1 VAQDFKG
8 FEQRGLQRT
17 GSPTSLSFVR
27 LYSHCAGL
35 SEKDPDKISETPSSA
50 LFYHDFL
57 EFPIS
62 FASFV
67 RQEQILAALNVPP
80 LNANEGADFLELYV
94 AAGGKLANSRI
105 RYAAPRLLS
114 TKLRKYVNQWL
125 STGIDKDGC
134 EVPSARKI
142 LEYAFMAVQDYMERY
157 PPRFLLTERGLTV
170 TLVLG
175 GPPGRSMEVRS
186 LFDEIEEEAKR
197 LFTCL
202 ITSDWKDRFAKCPY
216 AACGS
221 YFVRPKIRRKYRR
234 GVFCCRRHQAL
245 AVAEACTKKLR
256 TTADHALIDLAAKQL
271 IAWNVND
278 DQWPADAQ
286 LKRRLAAKVAQ
297 LMAARPA
304 LRSHRQS
311 VRVNWVTRHQQQIEA
326 ARVATSQRR

>member
-1 VAQDFKG
+1 V
-8 FEQRGLQRT
+8 
-17 GSPTSLSFVR
+17 
-27 LYSHCAGL
+27 
-35 SEKDPDKISETPSSA
+35 
-50 LFYHDFL
+50 
-57 EFPIS
+57 EFPIT
-62 FASFV
+62 FANLV

-80 LNANEGADFLELYV
+80 LNANEEADFLDLYV
-94 AAGGKLANSRI
+94 AAGGKLANSQI
-105 RYAAPRLLS
+105 RYSAPRLLS

-157 PPRFLLTERGLTV
+157 PPRFLLTERGLAV

-175 GPPGRSMEVRS
+175 ATLGHSTEVRS

-202 ITSDWKDRFAKCPY
+202 IASDWKDRFAKCPY
-216 AACGS
+216 DACGS
-221 YFVRPKIRRKYRR
+221 YFVRPKLRRRYMH

-245 AVAEACTKKLR
+245 AGAEARTKILR
-256 TTADHALIDLAAKQL
+256 TTADHALIDSAAKQL
-271 IAWNVND
+271 IAWHVKD

-286 LKRRLAAKVAQ
+286 LKRRLAAKVTQ
-297 LMAARPA
+297 LMATRPA
-304 LRSHRQS
+304 LRIHRQN

-326 ARVATSQRR
+326 ARIVASQPRQ